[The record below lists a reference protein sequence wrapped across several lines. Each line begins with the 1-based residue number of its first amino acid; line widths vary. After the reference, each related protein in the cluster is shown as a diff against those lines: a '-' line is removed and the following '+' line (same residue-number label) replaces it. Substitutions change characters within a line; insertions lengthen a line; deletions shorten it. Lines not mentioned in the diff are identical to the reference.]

1 MVIQFLLIAAVVLI
15 LVFFLRNHG
24 TSRAAASVKIGFVLF
39 LVFGIVAV
47 IYPDATSKLARVVGV
62 GRGADL
68 LLYLLVVAFAFAM
81 INTYLRFRE
90 IGLRQARLARA
101 VALRDAEPPA
111 VKQDSDNEAA

>member
-1 MVIQFLLIAAVVLI
+1 MIIQFVLIAAVLLL

-47 IYPDATSKLARVVGV
+47 LYPNAVTALANAIGV
-62 GRGADL
+62 GRGTDL
-68 LLYLLVVAFAFAM
+68 LTYLLIVAFAFAM

-90 IGLRQARLARA
+90 LQLRQARLARA
-101 VALRDAEPPA
+101 VALRDAEAPSVPA
-111 VKQDSDNEAA
+111 DSD